1 MLRQVRRSK
10 DGRAMRTTKLMTA
23 KDLAK
28 KVHWEGGIVSA
39 LEYGIR
45 SDEIDDP
52 ELAVLWRRLEG
63 LYDQLRPSIVV
74 TDRLLRAARLGSE
87 S

>member
-1 MLRQVRRSK
+1 MEATR
-10 DGRAMRTTKLMTA
+10 LMTA
-23 KDLAK
+23 EDLAN

-52 ELAVLWRRLEG
+52 ELAALWRRLET
-63 LYDQLRPSIVV
+63 LYDQMRPSIVA
-74 TDRLLRAARLGSE
+74 TDGLLRAVRIGHGR
-87 S
+87 

>member
-1 MLRQVRRSK
+1 VEATR
-10 DGRAMRTTKLMTA
+10 LMTA
-23 KDLAK
+23 EDLAN

-52 ELAVLWRRLEG
+52 ELAALWRRLET
-63 LYDQLRPSIVV
+63 LYDQMRPSIVA
-74 TDRLLRAARLGSE
+74 TDGLLRAVRIGHGR
-87 S
+87 

>member
-1 MLRQVRRSK
+1 
-10 DGRAMRTTKLMTA
+10 MRNTKVMTA
-23 KDLAK
+23 KDLAD

-45 SDEIDDP
+45 SEEINDP
-52 ELAVLWRRLEG
+52 ELASLWRRLEG
-63 LYDQLRPSIVV
+63 LYDQLRPSIVA
-74 TDRLLRAARLGSE
+74 TERLLRAARLGSG